1 MQTTPKSLRLHI
13 ALMGRVNSGK
23 SSFLNLICG
32 QDVAI
37 TSAQEGTTT
46 DIVEKTQ
53 ELSPLGPVVWLDT
66 AGYGDKT
73 ELSSLRLQKTQA
85 VFDRAD
91 IILLICEGNNIGSFE
106 QEIMAM
112 AQERKIPLIKI
123 YNKADIFSVDDSE
136 GILVNSRDKSSRD
149 EVLNKLKA
157 ALIKVCPDEF
167 VDTPTIFGDLAP
179 AQSFV
184 VMIVPID
191 FEAPKGRL
199 ILPQVQAIRDGL
211 DNSQIISVVKESE
224 YIKCYRD
231 AFQKLNINPNKF
243 MCSIEALL
251 TRISKKKGMPEINSI
266 VDLVNAVS
274 IKYKLPMGAH
284 DLDSMNNEDF
294 YIRYSVNDDTFLP
307 FGETETEK
315 VDNNELVYAVAHDI
329 RTRRW
334 IWRQSEYGKIT
345 ENSSNIIFPID
356 AFIGINDDK
365 AIKARD
371 ELAELLAK
379 FFNCDIKTGIIDS
392 KNNYIEF

>member
-1 MQTTPKSLRLHI
+1 MKFIIEDRVFETLNNMCVAVII
-13 ALMGRVNSGK
+13 AKGINNQNK
-23 SSFLNLICG
+23 IN
-32 QDVAI
+32 
-37 TSAQEGTTT
+37 
-46 DIVEKTQ
+46 DISTMLKESISNAEK
-53 ELSPLGPVVWLDT
+53 EF
-66 AGYGDKT
+66 
-73 ELSSLRLQKTQA
+73 E
-85 VFDRAD
+85 
-91 IILLICEGNNIGSFE
+91 NI
-106 QEIMAM
+106 
-112 AQERKIPLIKI
+112 K
-123 YNKADIFSVDDSE
+123 
-136 GILVNSRDKSSRD
+136 
-149 EVLNKLKA
+149 
-157 ALIKVCPDEF
+157 
-167 VDTPTIFGDLAP
+167 
-179 AQSFV
+179 
-184 VMIVPID
+184 
-191 FEAPKGRL
+191 
-199 ILPQVQAIRDGL
+199 
-211 DNSQIISVVKESE
+211 VKESE

-294 YIRYSVNDDTFLP
+294 YIRYSVDDDTFLP

-315 VDNNELVYAVAHDI
+315 VDNNELVYAVTHDI

-371 ELAELLAK
+371 ELAELLAN
-379 FFNCDIKTGIIDS
+379 FFHCDIKTGIIDS